1 MKADLIQKLRKE
13 RRFYLL
19 RKEDILDEVETK
31 KIEIIDM
38 EYRLE
43 NIKKDLARSEEMLEL
58 MRENGF

>member
-1 MKADLIQKLRKE
+1 MEKLRKE

-19 RKEDILDEVETK
+19 RKEVILDEVEKK
-31 KIEIIDM
+31 KIEVIDM

-43 NIKKDLARSEEMLEL
+43 TIKKDLARSEELLDL